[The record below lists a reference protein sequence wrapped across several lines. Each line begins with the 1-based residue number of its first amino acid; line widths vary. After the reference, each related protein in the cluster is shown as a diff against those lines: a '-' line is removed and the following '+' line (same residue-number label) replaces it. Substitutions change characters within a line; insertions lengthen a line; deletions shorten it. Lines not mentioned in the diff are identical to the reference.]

1 MAFNFSNL
9 RINRIIVHQVFQRN
23 DNRELISPKF
33 SIDFTNLDQG
43 GFSTL
48 QDRIINALGDESH
61 SIEMHINDSSPNST
75 FDICSRLIDAKNEDF
90 KELSKSIPNKLA
102 QAQTSRKIPGGIVVL
117 FDGLI
122 GPNNKHYLGIIKA
135 EIHSGFNIIEN
146 ENLLLLNFL
155 SELLLTPQQKLY
167 KIAMFIEDNHTDQL
181 PKIPDNFLVFV
192 YDHNMTR
199 SETQQAAQYFY
210 DSFLGC
216 SFSPSDKKLT
226 SDFYHFTKD
235 HIENMDVSEEI
246 KLDLNTSLYSYLKVS
261 QSNVI
266 NVVEYAE
273 QYLEQEQRDSYSN
286 FMYEKG
292 FPDRAITKDI
302 TYIKYK
308 LRRRNLKFTSDVKIS
323 APSDQF
329 EDLVNIAGS
338 DNGRTLVSI
347 KGNISKEF

>member
-1 MAFNFSNL
+1 MTFTFSNL

-43 GFSTL
+43 GLATL
-48 QDRIINALGDESH
+48 QDRIINALGNESH
-61 SIEMHINDSSPNST
+61 SIEMHINDSSPNT
-75 FDICSRLIDAKNEDF
+75 VFDICSRLIDSSNDDF
-90 KELSKSIPNKLA
+90 KELSKFVPNKLA
-102 QAQTSRKIPGGIVVL
+102 QAQTSRKIPGGIVVI

-146 ENLLLLNFL
+146 GNLLLLNFL

-167 KIAMFIEDNHTDQL
+167 KIAMFIEENRTDHL

-235 HIENMDVSEEI
+235 YIENIDTNEET

-261 QSNVI
+261 QSNII
-266 NVVEYAE
+266 NVVEFAE
-273 QYLEQEQRDSYSN
+273 QYLEQEQRDNFAN
-286 FMYEKG
+286 FMYDKG
-292 FPDRAITKDI
+292 FPERAVNKDI

-323 APSDQF
+323 APSDEF

-347 KGNISKEF
+347 KGSLAKDF